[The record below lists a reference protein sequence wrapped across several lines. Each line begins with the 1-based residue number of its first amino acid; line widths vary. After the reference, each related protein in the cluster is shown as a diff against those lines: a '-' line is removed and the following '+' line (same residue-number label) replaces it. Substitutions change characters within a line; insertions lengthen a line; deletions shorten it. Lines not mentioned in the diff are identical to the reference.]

1 MATATP
7 AAVADTVVM
16 LSMVAAVLQFV
27 QLAGLTGTTATS
39 SLREDSSGAD
49 ASLPG
54 PCPRPAGPVLLLGPR
69 QGNLWLV
76 NCLGQP
82 QMVPLDHPGARDR
95 TCCWRACY
103 GIQQLLGHVC

>member
-1 MATATP
+1 MLVPRIDNAAVP
-7 AAVADTVVM
+7 AA
-16 LSMVAAVLQFV
+16 AANSWQFV

-76 NCLGQP
+76 NSLGQP
-82 QMVPLDHPGARDR
+82 QMVPLDHPGEPDAVHSVS
-95 TCCWRACY
+95 AA
-103 GIQQLLGHVC
+103 LHL

>member
-1 MATATP
+1 ML
-7 AAVADTVVM
+7 AAADSTSV
-16 LSMVAAVLQFV
+16 LFIGAAALLQFV

-39 SLREDSSGAD
+39 SLREDSSGAE

-76 NCLGQP
+76 KSLGQP
-82 QMVPLDHPGARDR
+82 QMVPLHHPGQHSLQMHA
-95 TCCWRACY
+95 
-103 GIQQLLGHVC
+103 